1 MPIKWI
7 DVSIPL
13 EEGMTVWPGD
23 TPFSLLPDGRIEM
36 GDNCNTSVIT
46 IPTHAGTHCD
56 APWHFEE
63 DGKRLHEVDP
73 QIFFGEAV
81 LLDVGEA
88 DLVEAWHL
96 GKAPLPERVLIKTKN
111 STIKPNSPFNESYV
125 ALSEEA
131 AERLV
136 DENVRLA
143 GVDYLSV
150 APYKNSAPVHHILLQ
165 NEIFIVEGLCLA
177 GFDAGFYSFTA
188 LPLALVGA
196 DGAPCRAFIG
206 VEA

>member
-23 TPFSLLPDGRIEM
+23 TAFSFIPDGRIKN

-56 APWHFEE
+56 APWHFED
-63 DGKRLHEVDP
+63 DGKRLHVVDT
-73 QIFFGEAV
+73 QFFFGEAK
-81 LLDVGEA
+81 LIDTGET
-88 DLVEAWHL
+88 DLVEAQHL
-96 GKAPLPERVLIKTKN
+96 GREPLPERILIKTKN
-111 STIKPNSPFNESYV
+111 SAIKPNSPFNESYV

-136 DENVRLA
+136 EENVRLV

-165 NEIFIVEGLCLA
+165 NEIFIIEGLCLA
-177 GFDAGFYSFTA
+177 DFEAGNYSFIA
-188 LPLALVGA
+188 LPMALVGA
-196 DGAPCRAFIG
+196 DGAPCRAFMG
-206 VEA
+206 VMS